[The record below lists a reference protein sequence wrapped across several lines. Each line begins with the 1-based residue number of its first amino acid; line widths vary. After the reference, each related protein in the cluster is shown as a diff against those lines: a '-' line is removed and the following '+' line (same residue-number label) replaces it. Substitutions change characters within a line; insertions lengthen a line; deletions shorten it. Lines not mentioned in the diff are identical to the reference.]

1 MNPHAAD
8 GEAAQSAG
16 SLESHLNRCAE
27 VARAYGLTH
36 REEEVLAMLASG
48 SSVPDVERALVITK
62 STAKGH
68 VRNIY
73 AKLGVHSREDLAAL
87 VGFEPRE

>member
-1 MNPHAAD
+1 
-8 GEAAQSAG
+8 
-16 SLESHLNRCAE
+16 
-27 VARAYGLTH
+27 
-36 REEEVLAMLASG
+36 
-48 SSVPDVERALVITK
+48 VERALVITK